1 MQRRTTVY
9 FEDGNGNGGGGVAP
23 TDEGTSWL
31 GAHLADGVSQFPG
44 MFTVQSQSVERK
56 TDGTVTANKTNVA
69 GSFLG
74 MPSLMQGFAPQGFWP
89 GPTMQQL
96 PSAATPVAQSRWSA
110 IMGSAAPVESQAA
123 APVAQ
128 SRWSA
133 IMGSAAPV
141 ASQAATVA
149 PSQAATPQKRARV
162 EEAEAGTADLH
173 LKNEVAA
180 LKLIVGDNRSKLNRF
195 QSELATKDRQIESLM
210 AENAKLKSLPNVH
223 GLREEL
229 DAIIASQDSN
239 ELKKQRLDTVMQK
252 AQTVGTEVYQA
263 IFDAAKSIYEDA
275 DAAKKRYA

>member
-110 IMGSAAPVESQAA
+110 IMGSAAPV
-123 APVAQ
+123 
-128 SRWSA
+128 
-133 IMGSAAPV
+133 

-149 PSQAATPQKRARV
+149 PPQAATPQKRARV

-180 LKLIVGDNRSKLNRF
+180 LKLIVGDNRSKFNRF

-239 ELKKQRLDTVMQK
+239 ELKTQRLDTVMQK
-252 AQTVGTEVYQA
+252 AQTVGGEVYQA

-275 DAAKKRYA
+275 DAAKKSYA

>member
-1 MQRRTTVY
+1 
-9 FEDGNGNGGGGVAP
+9 
-23 TDEGTSWL
+23 
-31 GAHLADGVSQFPG
+31 
-44 MFTVQSQSVERK
+44 
-56 TDGTVTANKTNVA
+56 
-69 GSFLG
+69 
-74 MPSLMQGFAPQGFWP
+74 
-89 GPTMQQL
+89 
-96 PSAATPVAQSRWSA
+96 
-110 IMGSAAPVESQAA
+110 
-123 APVAQ
+123 
-128 SRWSA
+128 
-133 IMGSAAPV
+133 MGSAAPV

-149 PSQAATPQKRARV
+149 PPQAATPQKRARV

-180 LKLIVGDNRSKLNRF
+180 LKLIVGDNRSKFNRF

-252 AQTVGTEVYQA
+252 AQTVGGEVYQA